1 MAPESNLT
9 DLARRF
15 ADSLNRRDL
24 DALSDLP
31 RDDYI
36 NHNPFVSAEPG
47 AGGAVS
53 FFEQWLEALPDTK
66 VVCEDAIAVGSLE
79 EGTVVGRF
87 SYMGTFTKP
96 LLGFA
101 PTGKPVVMRSIDI
114 WRVRNG
120 KFAEHWDEL
129 NTADLFA
136 QLEGAEPQARTGAAA
151 P

>member
-1 MAPESNLT
+1 MAPDTNLT
-9 DLARRF
+9 DLAHRF

-24 DALSDLP
+24 GALSTLP

-47 AGGAVS
+47 AGGAAS
-53 FFEQWLEALPDTK
+53 FFEQWLDALPDTE
-66 VVCEDAIAVGSLE
+66 VVCEDAIAVGTLD

-87 SYMGTFTKP
+87 TYMGTFKKP

-101 PTGKPVVMRSIDI
+101 PTGKRIVMRSIDI
-114 WRVRNG
+114 WRVEHG

-136 QLEGAEPQARTGAAA
+136 QLEGSEPQPRTGAAA

>member
-1 MAPESNLT
+1 MAPETSLT

-15 ADSLNRRDL
+15 ADSLNRHDL
-24 DALSDLP
+24 SALEELP

-47 AGGAVS
+47 PAGAVS
-53 FFEQWLEALPDTK
+53 FFQQWLDALPDTK
-66 VVCEDAIAVGSLE
+66 VVCEDAIGVGTLQD
-79 EGTVVGRF
+79 GTVIGRYT
-87 SYMGTFTKP
+87 YMGTFTKP

-101 PTGKPVVMRSIDI
+101 PTGKRIVMRSIDI
-114 WRVRNG
+114 WRVRDG

-129 NTADLFA
+129 NTADLFG
-136 QLEGAEPQARTGAAA
+136 QLEGAEPQPRTGAAA

>member
-1 MAPESNLT
+1 MATETSLT

-24 DALSDLP
+24 DELSALP
-31 RDDYI
+31 RGDYV

-47 AGGAVS
+47 PGGALS
-53 FFEQWLEALPDTK
+53 FFEQWLEALPDTE
-66 VVCEDAIAVGSLE
+66 VVCEDAVAVGTLE
-79 EGTVVGRF
+79 EGTVVGRYT
-87 SYMGTFTKP
+87 YMGTFEHP

-101 PTGKPVVMRSIDI
+101 PTGKRIVMRSIDI
-114 WRVRNG
+114 WRVRHG
-120 KFAEHWDEL
+120 KFVEHWDEL

-136 QLEGAEPQARTGAAA
+136 QLEGAEPQPRTGAAV